1 MSATNVREAIKSSNL
16 YFRTATNGIFDEWH
30 GHLWRKALQKERADQ
45 KHKIFDE
52 FERVHLIIM
61 NK

>member
-16 YFRTATNGIFDEWH
+16 YFRIATNGS
-30 GHLWRKALQKERADQ
+30 HLWRKALQKERADQ